1 MNILEENKM
10 NFKLKTSKET
20 MTIFADL
27 GNSIHLQPFILAKI
41 AIALSINNNE
51 CLNEYDFSTDND
63 GLELNRQTITGE
75 YDELFKALII
85 SKNNKRLNDD
95 DYFPKYIKAHLDRGA
110 KLLFAEYRYNPNNF
124 YKNIMNLDN
133 LI

>member
-1 MNILEENKM
+1 M

>member
-1 MNILEENKM
+1 M

-27 GNSIHLQPFILAKI
+27 GNSKHLQPFILAKI